1 MDRMPEVSERYD
13 APSARAWE
21 VRLREPVEADVE
33 TLMALADSPEIRGM
47 YGGDPA
53 LVRPWTRERAEA
65 WRDRLAARP
74 CAWVIEAGGVAV
86 GEARLDGI
94 DASDGRA
101 RLAIGLLA
109 DEHLGRGI
117 GRIAVGLVLD
127 HAFGP
132 LDLHR
137 VDLRVLAFNRRAIRC
152 YLACGFVHEGT
163 EREAARVAGGWHDD
177 WIMAILRHEHAA
189 GTVRHGG

>member
-1 MDRMPEVSERYD
+1 
-13 APSARAWE
+13 
-21 VRLREPVEADVE
+21 
-33 TLMALADSPEIRGM
+33 M

-53 LVRPWTRERAEA
+53 LVRPWTRERARL
-65 WRDRLAARP
+65 WRDRLIAHP
-74 CAWVIEAGGVAV
+74 CAWVIEASGAPM

-94 DASDGRA
+94 DTTDRRA

-109 DEHLGRGI
+109 DGHLGRGI
-117 GRIAVGLVLD
+117 GRIAVGQVLD

-137 VDLRVLAFNRRAIRC
+137 VNLRVLAFNRRAIRC

-163 EREAARVAGGWHDD
+163 ERESALVAGEWHDD
-177 WIMAILRHEHAA
+177 WIMGILRHEHEARSIPDE
-189 GTVRHGG
+189 G

>member
-1 MDRMPEVSERYD
+1 M
-13 APSARAWE
+13 APRKARKRGMTAAMGTI
-21 VRLREPVEADVE
+21 RLREAREEDVEA
-33 TLMALADSPEIRGM
+33 LMALSDSPEIRRM

-53 LVRPWTRERAEA
+53 LVLRWTRERAEA
-65 WRDRLAARP
+65 WRDRLRAHP
-74 CAWVIEAGGVAV
+74 CAWVIEADGAPV

-94 DASDGRA
+94 DAADRRA

-109 DEHLGRGI
+109 DEHLGRGT
-117 GRIAVGLVLD
+117 GRAAVGLVLD

-163 EREAARVAGGWHDD
+163 EREAALVAGERHDD
-177 WIMAILRHEHAA
+177 WIMGILRREHEARP
-189 GTVRHGG
+189 TREPSP